1 MSRKIPITLACGDYE
16 IVRALKEGTVQPE
29 GIDLTVLTNL
39 DSVTRH
45 WRFFNNRE
53 LDMCEVSSCLHVM
66 GHAQNLPFKALPVFL
81 HRRFRHGFIFINTSK
96 GITKPS
102 DLVGRKVGC
111 KIFLVSGIQ
120 WQRAI
125 LEHEYGV
132 RADSMEWLT
141 DLDEDLP
148 FTPPPGLRVSR
159 IPADKSIERMLVD
172 GEIDALFHPDLIQP
186 LRDKDPRVGRLFPDY
201 KADEIAYYK
210 KTEIFPIMHVMGIK
224 QEIVEQYPWIPI
236 NMYQAFEDSKAIAMK
251 RMENPRIVPQAW
263 YRTNWEEEE
272 EILGSDPWE
281 YGLSDRNRHNLQTY
295 VDSFVEQGLLEKAP
309 ALEELFLNV
318 SMGRKRGMFRF

>member
-1 MSRKIPITLACGDYE
+1 
-16 IVRALKEGTVQPE
+16 
-29 GIDLTVLTNL
+29 
-39 DSVTRH
+39 
-45 WRFFNNRE
+45 
-53 LDMCEVSSCLHVM
+53 
-66 GHAQNLPFKALPVFL
+66 
-81 HRRFRHGFIFINTSK
+81 
-96 GITKPS
+96 
-102 DLVGRKVGC
+102 
-111 KIFLVSGIQ
+111 
-120 WQRAI
+120 
-125 LEHEYGV
+125 
-132 RADSMEWLT
+132 MEWLT

-186 LRDKDPRVGRLFPDY
+186 LREKDPRVARLFPDY
-201 KADEIAYYK
+201 KADEIAYYR